1 MTRSQAPRYHFNPRS
16 REGSDCIR
24 QLKFL
29 ATVKFQSTLPRRER
43 RVAVC
48 ARKLSAQFQSTLPRR
63 ERPSLNKTLMRFIR
77 ISIHAPAKGATIL
90 PESPFLAF
98 LFQSTL
104 PRRER
109 QTFILPEF
117 CYFLYFN
124 PRSREGSDII
134 IIAFQFLFV
143 ISIHAPAK
151 GATSFQ
157 IFFQKTFSFQ
167 STLPRRERPMLTEW
181 INFNHG
187 ISIHAPAKGA
197 TL

>member
-109 QTFILPEF
+109 HNNNRISISF
-117 CYFLYFN
+117 CDFN

-134 IIAFQFLFV
+134 SDFFPKNIF

-151 GATSFQ
+151 GATYA
-157 IFFQKTFSFQ
+157 
-167 STLPRRERPMLTEW
+167 
-181 INFNHG
+181 HG
-187 ISIHAPAKGA
+187 MDKF
-197 TL
+197 